1 LQESKTRN
9 NYQKIKKNYKKK
21 KKKKKHLLCDKNC
34 PPAIVTAKS
43 QTSILQDY
51 EKNIHEVFTELNL
64 RRRKPK
70 TQFTTSINGEKRRTH
85 TKKERERLDVPSELP
100 KEAIIIDSAAVLQ
113 YVGGAQVSKTN
124 SSFIGRRIP
133 RSLFPASPRVCH
145 QN

>member
-1 LQESKTRN
+1 M
-9 NYQKIKKNYKKK
+9 
-21 KKKKKHLLCDKNC
+21 CDNHC
-34 PPAIVTAKS
+34 PRSIVTAKS